1 MYIAQILPGLVEIS
15 QSSFKVGTRYTTGK
29 LKINFEF
36 VFASKSE
43 KNRRV
48 IKVYL
53 MFRYS
58 K

>member
-15 QSSFKVGTRYTTGK
+15 QSSFKLGTRYTTGK

-48 IKVYL
+48 SKVI
-53 MFRYS
+53 
-58 K
+58 